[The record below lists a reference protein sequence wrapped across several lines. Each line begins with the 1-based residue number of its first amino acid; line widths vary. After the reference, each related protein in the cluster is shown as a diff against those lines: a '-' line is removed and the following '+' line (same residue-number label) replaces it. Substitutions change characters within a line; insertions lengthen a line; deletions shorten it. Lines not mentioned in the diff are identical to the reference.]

1 MAREIYKLSSGKV
14 KNAQPGRRWPGM
26 HADGGGLYL
35 QVTRGDGETIHRSWI
50 FRFATN
56 GRERRMG
63 LGALD
68 SVSLADARQKAADA
82 RKLLASGIDPIEA
95 RDASRAAAAAAS
107 NKPSMTFDAC
117 CEAYIAAHRSGW
129 KNAKHGAQWS
139 STLTTYASPTIG
151 TTAAREIDTAAVL
164 RVLEPIWNDKA
175 ETASRVR
182 GRMERILDWA
192 KIRGYRDGE
201 NPARWR
207 GHLDQLLPRRSKVQR
222 VKHHPAL
229 PYAELPAFLT
239 RLREQNGV
247 AARTLEFVIL
257 TAARTGEVIGA
268 KVGEINRIEKVWTI
282 PAERMKAEREHRVP
296 LTERALALLDEV
308 KPLRRSRAHLF
319 PGLHGGL
326 SNIAML
332 KLLKR
337 MDSDDITV
345 HGFRSTFRY
354 WAAERTSFPSEVVEM
369 ALAHTIGDKVEAAYR
384 RGDLFDKRRRL
395 MDAWAEYCEHGQ
407 TAAEVVAIRA

>member
-1 MAREIYKLSSGKV
+1 
-14 KNAQPGRRWPGM
+14 
-26 HADGGGLYL
+26 
-35 QVTRGDGETIHRSWI
+35 
-50 FRFATN
+50 
-56 GRERRMG
+56 MG

-68 SVSLADARQKAADA
+68 NVTLADARQMAADA

-95 RDASRAAAAAAS
+95 RKASRAAAAAA
-107 NKPSMTFDAC
+107 NTKPSMTFDAC
-117 CEAYIAAHRSGW
+117 CEAYIAAHQSGW

-139 STLTTYASPTIG
+139 STLTTYASPVFA
-151 TTAAREIDTAAVL
+151 TTPVREIDTAAVL
-164 RVLEPIWNDKA
+164 RVLEPIWSGKA

-182 GRMERILDWA
+182 GRIERILDWA
-192 KIRGYRDGE
+192 KVRGYREGE
-201 NPARWR
+201 NPAQWR
-207 GHLDQLLPRRSKVQR
+207 GHLDQLLPRSSKVKR

-229 PYAELPAFLT
+229 PYAELPAFLM

-257 TAARTGEVIGA
+257 TAARTGEAIGA
-268 KVGEINRIEKVWTI
+268 KVGEINCQDKVWTI

-308 KPLRRSRAHLF
+308 KPLRGSRAHLF

-332 KLLKR
+332 KLLERMKR
-337 MDSDDITV
+337 DDLTV
-345 HGFRSTFRY
+345 HGFRSTFRD
-354 WAAERTSFPSEVVEM
+354 WAAERTSFPNEVVEM

-407 TAAEVVAIRA
+407 AAGDVVALRA